1 MSIPGDQNN
10 PYARPQQ
17 PQGPY
22 QGPAPMGPQTS
33 AQPQPG
39 APTQPGG
46 YGPGGPAGATS
57 APEMAGTGAFGAVG
71 GVVGPGGPVGASG
84 PAAPMGPVG
93 PVGPSG
99 PGNGGGQRGRIPGW
113 VWGVGGAVLASAVW
127 GAAVIVNGGFHSEPS
142 ADLAGYQ
149 FHQDMCDVVDTGAF
163 KEHYVPSDKDAE
175 KSAHSTHAAQD
186 VSTCSLRFKRDNNDD
201 DYDDYETGYS
211 PTAYVDFSATWH
223 KRSDPRPEFEAQV
236 KGRHQLRD
244 TPKSKFNIVDVDEVG
259 EEAFLSTESKEDG
272 PLTGATLSIRDG
284 WVEVQLTWYS
294 YTTSRNREQLS
305 EGDVKKM
312 LVKSAQGTLTE
323 LKKPSDDPS
332 PNPSES
338 NDSDDADDSDGP
350 GDSGGS
356 GPGSEDSE
364 EPPKRGDGDI

>member
-1 MSIPGDQNN
+1 
-10 PYARPQQ
+10 
-17 PQGPY
+17 
-22 QGPAPMGPQTS
+22 MGPQTG

-39 APTQPGG
+39 APTQPAG

-57 APEMAGTGAFGAVG
+57 APEMTGTGALGATG
-71 GVVGPGGPVGASG
+71 GAVGPGGPVGVG
-84 PAAPMGPVG
+84 GTAAPTGPVA

-99 PGNGGGQRGRIPGW
+99 PGNAGGQRGRIPGW

-149 FHQDMCDVVDTGAF
+149 FHQDICDVMDTGAF

-186 VSTCSLRFKRDNNDD
+186 MSTCSLRFKRQSNND
-201 DYDDYETGYS
+201 DYDDYERGYS
-211 PTAYVDFSATWH
+211 PSAYVDLSTIWH
-223 KRSDPRPEFEAQV
+223 KRSDPSPEFEAQV
-236 KGRHQLRD
+236 RGRHQMRD
-244 TPKSKFNIVDVDEVG
+244 TPKSTFNIVDVDDVG
-259 EEAFLSTESKEDG
+259 EEAFFSTESKEDG

-305 EGDVKKM
+305 EGEVKKM
-312 LVKSAQGTLTE
+312 LLKSARGTLTE
-323 LKKPSDDPS
+323 LKKPSQNPS
-332 PNPSES
+332 PSES
-338 NDSDDADDSDGP
+338 NGSDGSDDSDDADDADGSS
-350 GDSGGS
+350 DSGGS
-356 GPGSEDSE
+356 GPGSGDSE

>member
-1 MSIPGDQNN
+1 
-10 PYARPQQ
+10 
-17 PQGPY
+17 
-22 QGPAPMGPQTS
+22 MGPQTG
-33 AQPQPG
+33 AQP
-39 APTQPGG
+39 QPGG

-57 APEMAGTGAFGAVG
+57 APEMTGTGALGAMG
-71 GVVGPGGPVGASG
+71 AAAGPGGPVGAG
-84 PAAPMGPVG
+84 GTAAPMGTVA

-99 PGNGGGQRGRIPGW
+99 RGKTNQRGRIPGW

-142 ADLAGYQ
+142 ANLAGYQ
-149 FHQDMCDVVDTGAF
+149 FHQDICDVMDTGAF

-186 VSTCSLRFKRDNNDD
+186 MSTCSLRFKRQTDND
-201 DYDDYETGYS
+201 DYDDHERGYS
-211 PTAYVDFSATWH
+211 PSAYVDLSTIWH
-223 KRSDPRPEFEAQV
+223 KRSDPSPEFEAQV
-236 KGRHQLRD
+236 KGRHQMRD
-244 TPKSKFNIVDVDEVG
+244 NPKSTFNIIDVDDVG
-259 EEAFLSTESKEDG
+259 EEAFFSTESKEDG

-284 WVEVQLTWYS
+284 WVEVQMTWYS

-323 LKKPSDDPS
+323 LKKPSANPS
-332 PNPSES
+332 PSES
-338 NDSDDADDSDGP
+338 NGSDSSDDSDGSDGP
-350 GDSGGS
+350 SDSGGS
-356 GPGSEDSE
+356 DPGSGDSE